1 MNWFL
6 ENWQGFAS
14 GGTLAFIIKHFLN
27 KKQNNQLLKS
37 GDIDNDI
44 KEIKLLKETISVYKE
59 VNKDLKSDSTEYKKI
74 IKEQNET
81 IKNYESLEKKIND
94 LYFLLAKEKE
104 KSEFLTQ
111 ENIKLTKKNT
121 ELEQN
126 YEKLEHNYETLNKL
140 YLEIKKELEQ
150 HKRETK

>member
-1 MNWFL
+1 MNWIL

-44 KEIKLLKETISVYKE
+44 KEVKLLKETISVYKE
-59 VNKDLKSDSTEYKKI
+59 VNKDLKLDALEYKKI

-81 IKNYESLEKKIND
+81 IKNYEKLEKKIND
-94 LYFLLAKEKE
+94 LFTSLAIEKE
-104 KSEFLTQ
+104 KSEFLTE
-111 ENIKLTKKNT
+111 ENAKLKEKNT
-121 ELEQN
+121 ELQ
-126 YEKLEHNYETLNKL
+126 KNYETLNKL
-140 YLEIKKELEQ
+140 YLEIKQELAQ
-150 HKRETK
+150 HKKETK

>member
-1 MNWFL
+1 MNWIL

-14 GGTLAFIIKHFLN
+14 GGTLAFIIKYFLN

-44 KEIKLLKETISVYKE
+44 KEVELLKETISVYKE
-59 VNKDLKSDSTEYKKI
+59 VIKDLKFDNTEYKKI

-81 IKNYESLEKKIND
+81 IKNYEKLEKKIND
-94 LYFLLAKEKE
+94 LFTSLALEKE

-111 ENIKLTKKNT
+111 ENSKLKQKNE

-126 YEKLEHNYETLNKL
+126 YETLKGL
-140 YLEIKKELEQ
+140 YQEIKRELEQ